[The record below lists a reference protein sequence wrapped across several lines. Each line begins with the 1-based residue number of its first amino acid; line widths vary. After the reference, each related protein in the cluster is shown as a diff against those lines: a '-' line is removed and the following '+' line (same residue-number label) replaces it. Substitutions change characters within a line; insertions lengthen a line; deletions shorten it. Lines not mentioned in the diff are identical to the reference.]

1 MSHSGPYS
9 IGKVIGQGSS
19 SIDDPELEMT
29 LAELGN
35 IGIGE
40 KGKGIGIGKQ
50 GKGVGK
56 GISEK
61 GKGISEKDIGK
72 KDIDKGIGK
81 RIREKG
87 NKTKGEMW
95 EDFMQE
101 NGLEETEDGVVAL
114 YEDDCQVGSDRKLS
128 SAWSKYSKSHA

>member
-40 KGKGIGIGKQ
+40 KGKGIG
-50 GKGVGK
+50 K

-61 GKGISEKDIGK
+61 GKCISENGKGIGK
-72 KDIDKGIGK
+72 KGIDKGIGK

-101 NGLEETEDGVVAL
+101 NGLEETEDGIVAL